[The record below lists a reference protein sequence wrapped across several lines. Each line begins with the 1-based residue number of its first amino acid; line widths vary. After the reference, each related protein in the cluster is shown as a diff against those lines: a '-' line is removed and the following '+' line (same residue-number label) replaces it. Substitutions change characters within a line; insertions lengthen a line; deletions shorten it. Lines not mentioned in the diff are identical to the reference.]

1 MAQVSDGNDL
11 GGIGGRRA
19 APGMMLAGS
28 CIEPGRFAIVEQPLP
43 TQAPEGWVLVDIAVV
58 GLCGTDYHIFEGKPP
73 YLEYP
78 RVIGHELSGRLVA
91 DLPDPEGGAGGLS
104 AGSLVVINPYVSC
117 GECRPC
123 LRGKPNCCMKIGVL
137 GVHRDGG
144 LTSRI
149 AVPAGNVYSAEGLDE
164 VAAAM
169 VEFLAIGAHAV
180 ARSGIAA
187 GDRVLVTGAGPI
199 GIGTALFAR
208 LAGAEVHLL
217 DLSRKRLD
225 QAAAKFGFVHLHD
238 DPAAILQ
245 GDLTD
250 GFDLVFDATGSAKAI
265 EAGFALL
272 AHGSTYVLVSVV
284 KDRIGFEDAEFHKR
298 ETRIIGSRN
307 ALRAD
312 FEHVMA
318 AIRSGAIDTAALL
331 SAELTMGDL
340 TQRFAE
346 LAHDRELLIK
356 AVVRP

>member
-1 MAQVSDGNDL
+1 MEDSAGQAVK
-11 GGIGGRRA
+11 GGLSPRTA
-19 APGMMLAGS
+19 SAGMMLAGS
-28 CIEPGRFAIVEQPLP
+28 CIAPGQFAIVEQPLP
-43 TQAPEGWVLVDIAVV
+43 DSAPEGWVLIDIAVV
-58 GLCGTDYHIFEGKPP
+58 GLCGTDYHIFEGKHP
-73 YLEYP
+73 YLDYP

-91 DLPDPEGGAGGLS
+91 DLVTAEGRLA

-180 ARSGIAA
+180 ARSGIVA

-217 DLSRKRLD
+217 DLSRKRLA
-225 QAAAKFGFVHLHD
+225 QAAEKFGFAHLHD
-238 DPAAILQ
+238 DPAKILE
-245 GDLTD
+245 GDLAD

-284 KDRIGFEDAEFHKR
+284 KDRISFEDPEFHKR
-298 ETRIIGSRN
+298 ESRIIGSRN

-318 AIRSGAIDTAALL
+318 AIRSGAIDTGALL
-331 SAELTMGDL
+331 SAELTL
-340 TQRFAE
+340 TELTERFAA